1 MSNRDRIAFF
11 SKNLFKGLL
20 WLAGIIVVY
29 VLVREYVNIN
39 FEELLEPLHDD
50 PFYVYLAF
58 TVSEVL
64 VGIIPPE
71 LFMIW
76 ASHKGSLYDY
86 IPSIL
91 LLSLLSYGAGILGYW
106 IGRGF
111 SDTQLYERLSERF
124 FSDYVDTL
132 RKYGSFLIVVA
143 ALTPLPFSGVAMVVG
158 STGYR
163 FQKFMFISL
172 TRFIRFGAYAY
183 VVWLTV

>member
-1 MSNRDRIAFF
+1 MSNRDRITFF
-11 SKNLFKGLL
+11 SKNLLRGLI
-20 WLAGIIVVY
+20 WLAGIIVIY
-29 VLVREYVNIN
+29 ILIREYVDLN
-39 FEELLEPLHDD
+39 FEKILEPLYND

-58 TVSEVL
+58 SISEVL

-76 ASHKGSLYDY
+76 ASHKGSLYEY

-91 LLSLLSYGAGILGYW
+91 LLAVLSYGAGILGYW
-106 IGRGF
+106 IGRSF
-111 SDTQLYERLSERF
+111 SDTQLYARLSDRF

-132 RKYGSFLIVVA
+132 RRYGSFLIVVA
-143 ALTPLPFSGVAMVVG
+143 ALTPLPFSGIAMVVG

-163 FQKFMFISL
+163 FEKYVLISL
-172 TRFIRFGAYAY
+172 TRFFRFGVYAY